1 MPERKEDEF
10 AFIKEKIKDK
20 PLNKRRLLKFAVIMI
35 PFAVA
40 FGLIACFVMTLV
52 QPHMQNL
59 LYPKKESAVMIP
71 RDELETETEKL
82 EEETE
87 KEAEKETE
95 TAAPVYNITEK
106 QELEVTDYQQLQ
118 NKIYAIGQEANR
130 SIVTVTGL
138 KSGTDWLHASYESTA
153 EASGIIIANNG
164 QDLLILTEKKIIA
177 DAQDI
182 HVTFVDGAL
191 AKASMRQYDGN
202 TGIAVLSVALS
213 ELSDSTL
220 AAVKTAVL
228 GNSYLVKAGNVV
240 LAIGSPLGTNF
251 SITAGD
257 VTATTNSISTLDA
270 TYHVLNTDIVGNSSG
285 SRVLINLNGE
295 VVGFIMQS
303 FGRDESQNTLTAVS
317 VSELKG
323 VIERISNN
331 QQIPYLGATL
341 NTVTQEMEEAFDLP
355 KGVYVK
361 SVEMDSPAMS
371 AGLQSGDIIVAMQGT
386 EITEVSDYTE
396 KLMSLMPGDSINI
409 TIKRQGTD
417 GYTRI
422 TCTAIAGVLE

>member
-20 PLNKRRLLKFAVIMI
+20 PLNKRRLLKFAVIMV

-59 LYPKKESAVMIP
+59 LYPKEESAVMIP
-71 RDELETETEKL
+71 RDALETETEIV
-82 EEETE
+82 ETE
-87 KEAEKETE
+87 TESEKETE
-95 TAAPVYNITEK
+95 TTVPVYNITEK

-118 NKIYAIGQEANR
+118 NKIYAIGKEANK

-138 KSGTDWLHASYESTA
+138 SSGTDWLHASYESTA
-153 EASGIIIANNG
+153 KASGIIIANNG
-164 QDLLILTEKKIIA
+164 QELLILTEKKVIA

-182 HVTFVDGAL
+182 HVTFVDGTL
-191 AKASMRQYDGN
+191 AKASLRQYDGN

-213 ELSDSTL
+213 EVAETTL
-220 AAVKTAVL
+220 ATVKTAVL
-228 GNSYLVKAGNVV
+228 GNSYMVKAGNVV

-251 SITAGD
+251 SIAAGD
-257 VTATTNSISTLDA
+257 ITATTNSISTLDA
-270 TYHVLNTDIVGNSSG
+270 TYHVLNTDIVGNSSASG
-285 SRVLINLNGE
+285 VLINLNGE

-303 FGRDESQNTLTAVS
+303 FGREENQNTLTAVS

-323 VIERISNN
+323 VIEKISNN
-331 QQIPYLGATL
+331 QQIPYLGVNL

-371 AGLQSGDIIVAMQGT
+371 AGLQSGDIIIAMQGT

>member
-20 PLNKRRLLKFAVIMI
+20 PLNKRRLLKFAVIMV

-59 LYPKKESAVMIP
+59 LYPKEESAVMIP
-71 RDELETETEKL
+71 RDALETETEIV
-82 EEETE
+82 ETE
-87 KEAEKETE
+87 TESEKETE
-95 TAAPVYNITEK
+95 TTVPVYNITEK

-118 NKIYAIGQEANR
+118 NKIYAIGKEANK

-138 KSGTDWLHASYESTA
+138 SSGTDWLHASYESTA
-153 EASGIIIANNG
+153 KASGIIIANNG
-164 QDLLILTEKKIIA
+164 QELLILTEKKVIA

-182 HVTFVDGAL
+182 HVTFVDGTL
-191 AKASMRQYDGN
+191 AKASLRQYDGN

-213 ELSDSTL
+213 EVAETTL
-220 AAVKTAVL
+220 ATVKTAVL
-228 GNSYLVKAGNVV
+228 GNSYMVKAGNVV

-251 SITAGD
+251 SIAAGD
-257 VTATTNSISTLDA
+257 ITATTNSISTLDA
-270 TYHVLNTDIVGNSSG
+270 TYHVLNTDIVGNSSASG
-285 SRVLINLNGE
+285 VLINLNGE

-303 FGRDESQNTLTAVS
+303 FGREENQNTLTAVS

-323 VIERISNN
+323 VIEKISNN
-331 QQIPYLGATL
+331 QQIPYLGVNL

-371 AGLQSGDIIVAMQGT
+371 AGLQSGDIIIAMQGT

-417 GYTRI
+417 GYTKI
-422 TCTAIAGVLE
+422 TCTATAGVLE

>member
-20 PLNKRRLLKFAVIMI
+20 PLNKRRLLKFAVIMV

-59 LYPKKESAVMIP
+59 LYPKEESAVMIP
-71 RDELETETEKL
+71 RDALETETEIV
-82 EEETE
+82 ETE
-87 KEAEKETE
+87 TESEKETE
-95 TAAPVYNITEK
+95 TTVPVYNITEK

-118 NKIYAIGQEANR
+118 NKIYAIGKEANK

-138 KSGTDWLHASYESTA
+138 SSGTDWLHASYESSA
-153 EASGIIIANNG
+153 KASGIIIANNG
-164 QDLLILTEKKIIA
+164 QELLVLTEKKVIA

-182 HVTFVDGAL
+182 HVTFVDGTL
-191 AKASMRQYDGN
+191 AKASLRQYDGN

-213 ELSDSTL
+213 EVAETTL
-220 AAVKTAVL
+220 ATVKTAVL
-228 GNSYLVKAGNVV
+228 GNSYMVKAGNVV

-251 SITAGD
+251 SIAAGD
-257 VTATTNSISTLDA
+257 ITATTNSISTLDA
-270 TYHVLNTDIVGNSSG
+270 TYHVLNTDIVGNSSASG
-285 SRVLINLNGE
+285 VLINLNGE

-303 FGRDESQNTLTAVS
+303 FGREENQNTLTAVS

-323 VIERISNN
+323 VIEKISNN
-331 QQIPYLGATL
+331 QQIPYLGVNL

-371 AGLQSGDIIVAMQGT
+371 AGLQSGDIIIAMQGA

-417 GYTRI
+417 GYTKI
-422 TCTAIAGVLE
+422 TCTATAGVLE

>member
-20 PLNKRRLLKFAVIMI
+20 PLNKRRLLKFAVIMV

-59 LYPKKESAVMIP
+59 LYPKEESAVMIP
-71 RDELETETEKL
+71 RDALETETEIV
-82 EEETE
+82 ETE
-87 KEAEKETE
+87 TESEKETE
-95 TAAPVYNITEK
+95 TTVPVYNITEK

-118 NKIYAIGQEANR
+118 NKIYAIGKEANK

-138 KSGTDWLHASYESTA
+138 SSGTDWLQASYESTA
-153 EASGIIIANNG
+153 KASGIIIANNG
-164 QDLLILTEKKIIA
+164 QELLVLTEKKVIA

-182 HVTFVDGAL
+182 HVTFVDGTL
-191 AKASMRQYDGN
+191 AKASLRQYDGN

-213 ELSDSTL
+213 EVAETTL
-220 AAVKTAVL
+220 ATVKTAVL
-228 GNSYLVKAGNVV
+228 GNSYMVKAGNVV

-251 SITAGD
+251 SIAAGD
-257 VTATTNSISTLDA
+257 ITATTNSISTLDA
-270 TYHVLNTDIVGNSSG
+270 TYHVLNTDIVGNSSASG
-285 SRVLINLNGE
+285 VLINLNGE

-303 FGRDESQNTLTAVS
+303 FGREENQNTLTAVS

-323 VIERISNN
+323 VIEKISNN
-331 QQIPYLGATL
+331 QQIPYLGVNL

-371 AGLQSGDIIVAMQGT
+371 AGLQSGDIIIAMQGA

-417 GYTRI
+417 GYTKI
-422 TCTAIAGVLE
+422 TCTATAGVLE

>member
-20 PLNKRRLLKFAVIMI
+20 PLNKRRLLKFAVIMV

-59 LYPKKESAVMIP
+59 LYPKEESAVMIP
-71 RDELETETEKL
+71 RDALETETEIV
-82 EEETE
+82 ETE
-87 KEAEKETE
+87 TESEKETE
-95 TAAPVYNITEK
+95 TTVPVYNITEK

-118 NKIYAIGQEANR
+118 NKIYAIGKEANK

-138 KSGTDWLHASYESTA
+138 SSGTDWLHASYESTA
-153 EASGIIIANNG
+153 KASGIIIANNG
-164 QDLLILTEKKIIA
+164 QELLILTEKKVIA

-182 HVTFVDGAL
+182 HVTFVDGTL
-191 AKASMRQYDGN
+191 AKASLRQYDGN

-213 ELSDSTL
+213 EVAETTL
-220 AAVKTAVL
+220 ATVKTAVL

-285 SRVLINLNGE
+285 SGVLINLNGE

>member
-20 PLNKRRLLKFAVIMI
+20 PLNKRRLLKFAVIMV

-59 LYPKKESAVMIP
+59 LYPKEESAVMIP
-71 RDELETETEKL
+71 RDALETETEIV
-82 EEETE
+82 ETE
-87 KEAEKETE
+87 TESEKETE
-95 TAAPVYNITEK
+95 TTVPVYNITEK

-118 NKIYAIGQEANR
+118 NKIYAIGKEANK

-138 KSGTDWLHASYESTA
+138 SSGTDWLHASYESSA
-153 EASGIIIANNG
+153 KASGIIIANNG
-164 QDLLILTEKKIIA
+164 QELLILTEKKVIA

-182 HVTFVDGAL
+182 HVTFVDGTL
-191 AKASMRQYDGN
+191 AKASLRQYDGN

-213 ELSDSTL
+213 EVAETTL
-220 AAVKTAVL
+220 ATVKTAVL
-228 GNSYLVKAGNVV
+228 GNSYMVKAGNVV

-251 SITAGD
+251 SIAAGD
-257 VTATTNSISTLDA
+257 ITATTNSISTLDA
-270 TYHVLNTDIVGNSSG
+270 TYHVLNTDIVGNSSASG
-285 SRVLINLNGE
+285 VLINLNGE

-303 FGRDESQNTLTAVS
+303 FGREENQNTLTAVS

-323 VIERISNN
+323 VIEKISNN
-331 QQIPYLGATL
+331 QQIPYLGENL

-355 KGVYVK
+355 KGGYVK
-361 SVEMDSPAMS
+361 SVVMDSPAMS
-371 AGLQSGDIIVAMQGT
+371 AGLQSGEFIIAMQGT

-396 KLMSLMPGDSINI
+396 TLMSLMPGDSINI

-417 GYTRI
+417 GYTKI
-422 TCTAIAGVLE
+422 TCTATAGVLE

>member
-20 PLNKRRLLKFAVIMI
+20 PLNKRRLLKFAVIMV

-59 LYPKKESAVMIP
+59 LYPKEESAVMIP
-71 RDELETETEKL
+71 RDALEMETEIVETETES
-82 EEETE
+82 
-87 KEAEKETE
+87 EKETE
-95 TAAPVYNITEK
+95 TTVPVYNITEK

-118 NKIYAIGQEANR
+118 NKIYAIGKEANK

-138 KSGTDWLHASYESTA
+138 SSGTDWLHASYESTA
-153 EASGIIIANNG
+153 KASGIIIANNG
-164 QDLLILTEKKIIA
+164 QELLILTEKKVIA

-182 HVTFVDGAL
+182 HVTFVDGTL
-191 AKASMRQYDGN
+191 AKASLRQYDGN

-213 ELSDSTL
+213 EVAETTL
-220 AAVKTAVL
+220 ATVKTAVL
-228 GNSYLVKAGNVV
+228 GNSYMVKAGNVV

-251 SITAGD
+251 SIAAGD
-257 VTATTNSISTLDA
+257 ITATTNSISTLDA
-270 TYHVLNTDIVGNSSG
+270 TYHVLNTDIVGNSSASG
-285 SRVLINLNGE
+285 VLINLNGE

-303 FGRDESQNTLTAVS
+303 FGREENQNTLTAVS

-323 VIERISNN
+323 VIEKISNN
-331 QQIPYLGATL
+331 QQIPYLGVNL

-371 AGLQSGDIIVAMQGT
+371 AGLQSGDIIIAMQGT

-417 GYTRI
+417 GYTKI
-422 TCTAIAGVLE
+422 TCTATAGVLE

>member
-1 MPERKEDEF
+1 
-10 AFIKEKIKDK
+10 
-20 PLNKRRLLKFAVIMI
+20 
-35 PFAVA
+35 
-40 FGLIACFVMTLV
+40 
-52 QPHMQNL
+52 
-59 LYPKKESAVMIP
+59 
-71 RDELETETEKL
+71 
-82 EEETE
+82 
-87 KEAEKETE
+87 
-95 TAAPVYNITEK
+95 
-106 QELEVTDYQQLQ
+106 DYQQLQ

-285 SRVLINLNGE
+285 SGVLINLNGE